1 MSLSHESRRL
11 VIAGASSLLGAELK
25 TLLEESRLATWDFRL
40 VDEEIAAGILTEAA
54 GEAAVI
60 QPAGEDAFDR
70 AGLIFFTGSDSF
82 TSANLPS
89 ARRSGATIVD
99 LSGATAGGGATF
111 WLSGTS
117 ASDKASDPS
126 SDNLFFVPSAASEAI
141 AKLALA
147 LSSLG
152 LRHLT
157 AVAFQPVSGAGK
169 FGVEEL
175 ETQTGQLLS
184 FQSPGKQLFD
194 AQIAF
199 NMLDRFG
206 PESMHR
212 LSDFTRRVRHEV
224 RACLQEDIAMPAIQS
239 LHAPVFYGMAFAA
252 CAELPR
258 DVSPA
263 AVLAACKSVGFLV
276 TEEDAAPSNIS
287 VAGESFV
294 HLAPPCQDSASP
306 GSWWFWGA
314 ADNIRLP
321 AWNAVQLAEKL
332 VV

>member
-99 LSGATAGGGATF
+99 LSGATCKNGATP
-111 WLSGTS
+111 WLNGVSSFGSG
-117 ASDKASDPS
+117 AAPPS
-126 SDNLFFVPSAASEAI
+126 RGLFLIPSAAAEAI
-141 AKLALA
+141 AKLVLA
-147 LSSLG
+147 LSSLT
-152 LRHLT
+152 LANFT

-169 FGVEEL
+169 AGIEEL

-199 NMLDRFG
+199 NLLDRFG
-206 PESMHR
+206 PGSLHR
-212 LSDFTRRVRHEV
+212 LGDFTLRVREEV
-224 RACLQEDIAMPAIQS
+224 RVCLQENTAMPAIQT

-252 CAELPR
+252 CAELPK
-258 DVSPA
+258 DVSSS
-263 AVLAACKSVGFLV
+263 AVLAACKSAGCLV
-276 TEEDAAPSNIS
+276 TSEDAAPSNIS